1 MTTMALVKR
10 VAAVA
15 VAVLV
20 AAGVVG
26 VPSAAAQPRTGDLAT
41 ILDGQCPRLLAVVVP
56 GTGEASWVT
65 DPSMD
70 SGMLTQVTV
79 PVATTTDTTE
89 FNRYV
94 VPYAGDFGFQGTP
107 YIESVATGVA
117 GAISVLEE
125 FQQLC
130 GQGQAGLTGPAAE
143 TVAPEP
149 GTGRTDDSAWEPV
162 EEPVPASGVT
172 PSWLTAPSEASP
184 VDGEQLSPS
193 WLSAPESSAVPGGA
207 EAELSPSWLSGG
219 DGISA
224 PELGSKAEE
233 VRPASQPRMSG
244 REVSKAAVVGFS
256 QGAQV
261 VREVLAAIAQGDTGV
276 DPDFIAAGALFS
288 DPGRAAGSGFFP
300 GKPASAV
307 SPDPV
312 PGTDGQAVTALRTI
326 TLEPAPGAGI
336 APIGTSDFGALTG
349 RVMSLCIAGDLA
361 CSAPDAPISRVV
373 TGVAGRLDLNAQDPV
388 GVAFSVAETL
398 SGMTL
403 RTANTLVA
411 DGALDNLVSGKPLGG
426 ERTLADYLA
435 DQAQVGSEAEHDPF
449 AGLAELG
456 RFGFGAAVTV
466 AQRVLTPEVIAQVAI
481 AGITDPAAALTVLGT
496 HLVSA
501 VAEVFPP
508 EAVLNSLA
516 ATVQQEVAQGLTDN
530 GELIRAATDARFH
543 QGIALHGA
551 YPSWPIGEF
560 GQTSTQWVADW
571 LRAIIS
577 DLTPGSV
584 VTEIDAA
591 RSLAAQ
597 Q

>member
-1 MTTMALVKR
+1 MSAAALV
-10 VAAVA
+10 VAGA
-15 VAVLV
+15 
-20 AAGVVG
+20 VG
-26 VPSAAAQPRTGDLAT
+26 VPSAAAQPRTGDLAA
-41 ILDGQCPRLLAVVVP
+41 ILGGECPRLLAVVVP

-79 PVATTTDTTE
+79 PVATTTEKTE

-107 YIESVATGVA
+107 YVESVATGVA

-130 GQGQAGLTGPAAE
+130 GSGQAGLTGP
-143 TVAPEP
+143 VPEP
-149 GTGRTDDSAWEPV
+149 ASSAPATTAANDPADPAR
-162 EEPVPASGVT
+162 EESLEGGVT
-172 PSWLTAPSEASP
+172 PSWLTAPSQTSSAGDAVSR
-184 VDGEQLSPS
+184 S
-193 WLSAPESSAVPGGA
+193 WLSAPDSSNGDGLGA
-207 EAELSPSWLSGG
+207 DEGLGPSWLSGG
-219 DGISA
+219 DTTPATGLEDSGDGTA
-224 PELGSKAEE
+224 
-233 VRPASQPRMSG
+233 PASPPRMSG

-261 VREVLAAIAQGDTGV
+261 VREVLAAIANGDTSV
-276 DPDFIAAGALFS
+276 DPDFIAAAAMFS
-288 DPGRAAGSGFFP
+288 DPGRAAGTGFFP
-300 GKPASAV
+300 GKPAGTTA
-307 SPDPV
+307 PDPV
-312 PGTDGQAVTALRTI
+312 PGTGGDAVTSLHTI
-326 TLEPAPGAGI
+326 AVEPAPGEGI
-336 APIGTSDFGALTG
+336 APIDKSDFGPLTG

-373 TGVAGRLDLNAQDPV
+373 TGVAGRLDLSVEDPV
-388 GVAFSVAETL
+388 RVAFSVAETL

-403 RTANTLVA
+403 RTASALAA
-411 DGALDNLVSGKPLGG
+411 DGALENLASGKPLGG
-426 ERTLADYLA
+426 ERTLADYLS
-435 DQAQVGSEAEHDPF
+435 DQAQVGAEEQHDPF

-466 AQRVLTPEVIAQVAI
+466 AQKVLTPEVMGQVAM
-481 AGITDPAAALTVLGT
+481 AGIADPAAALAVLGA
-496 HLVSA
+496 HVVSA
-501 VAEVFPP
+501 VTEVFPP

-516 ATVQQEVAQGLTDN
+516 STVRQEVENGLTDN
-530 GELIRAATDARFH
+530 EELIRAATDARYH

-551 YPSWPIGEF
+551 YPSWPIGEY

-571 LRAIIS
+571 LKAIIS